1 MFKNNRKNQSA
12 VHKTLL
18 ENLHV
23 RLVEIKQL
31 AESRNLLSKQ
41 IVTFIKNELIRCRSD
56 VNAVKHANKEVPLFN
71 LQNEIESII
80 NDIEYGIDEQALSH
94 GATMLSSFYP
104 ELQRYIKESTKIEIF
119 AGFEKME
126 PGDEAEIPGVSYGVK
141 LLLETGEERIHILK
155 SSGDGCLMSDMSNER
170 RKRTL
175 NVAIAVVSDILHAI
189 DPHGKSFSSLD
200 ISIRTDIEI
209 FGFTVPSGWKVQQPP
224 ASVPEVHHGD
234 FKIIPPSYF
243 EYIVDKKLRY
253 NIFNDQVIVIFS
265 IEKNLPYQYREFGV
279 KFIQGEEIKTKIV
292 LFETVANDVSFI
304 VSRMNYTILFVE
316 QFIFKHIIQK
326 DFRDFSDLKVMI
338 ETDFD
343 TEDLYN
349 PHQFEIIK
357 Q

>member
-1 MFKNNRKNQSA
+1 MFKNNRKHQMA

-23 RLVEIKQL
+23 RLVEIKHL
-31 AESRNLLSKQ
+31 AESRNQLSKP

-56 VNAVKHANKEVPLFN
+56 VHAVKIANKEVPLFN
-71 LQNEIESII
+71 LQNEIDSLI
-80 NDIEYGIDEQALSH
+80 NDIEHGMDEQALSV
-94 GATMLSSFYP
+94 ATMLSTFYP
-104 ELQRYIKESTKIEIF
+104 ELQKCIEDSTKIEIF
-119 AGFEKME
+119 AGFEKMV

-155 SSGDGCLMSDMSNER
+155 SSGDGCLMSDSSNER
-170 RKRTL
+170 RRRTL
-175 NVAIAVVSDILHAI
+175 NVVIAVVSDILHAI
-189 DPHGKSFSSLD
+189 DPHGKNFSSLD

-224 ASVPEVHHGD
+224 ATLPEVHHGD

-243 EYIVDKKLRY
+243 EYIVDKKLRF
-253 NIFNDQVIVIFS
+253 NIFNDQMIVIFS

-292 LFETVANDVSFI
+292 LFETVANDISFI

-316 QFIFKHIIQK
+316 QFIFNHIIQK

-343 TEDLYN
+343 SEDLFN